1 MICRRVTSFVKPALL
16 VLCAVVFA
24 FSASRATSANPRNN
38 AIPKLNAIVRNSN
51 AVLNGR
57 EAKRNL
63 LRMIIR
69 KAKTDPKVATL
80 LTACGCPVLPQDAE
94 GLFGGC
100 FRNCLASWGISY
112 GSLLTCGGVCVVAAT
127 GNPIAIGVC
136 AACLGTAEW
145 IVGGCAMNCVWG
157 RRIALEESWVKNQ
170 LPRSRSRGSRRAKL
184 SFPQTPA
191 G

>member
-24 FSASRATSANPRNN
+24 FSASRATGANPRNN
-38 AIPKLNAIVRNSN
+38 ATPKLNTIVRNSN
-51 AVLNGR
+51 AVLNTR

-69 KAKTDPKVATL
+69 KAKTDSKVATL
-80 LTACGCPVLPQDAE
+80 LKSCGCPVSPQDAE
-94 GLFGGC
+94 GFFGGC

-112 GSLLTCGGVCVVAAT
+112 GSLITCGGVCAVAAT

-136 AACLGTAEW
+136 AGCLGTAEW

-157 RRIALEESWVKNQ
+157 RRIAFEESWVKNR
-170 LPRSRSRGSRRAKL
+170 LPRSRSRGTRNARL
-184 SFPQTPA
+184 STQQAPA